1 MYHSVGK
8 QSVFTFGLTTCV
20 KVWSYNSVYLQEAT
34 SVTLPLLCFALEDR
48 LAFVELSPVTKQ
60 LPRVENVQ
68 HGSSQTYYSKRDCC
82 VIVYLQFSG

>member
-1 MYHSVGK
+1 M
-8 QSVFTFGLTTCV
+8 
-20 KVWSYNSVYLQEAT
+20 
-34 SVTLPLLCFALEDR
+34 TLPLLCFALEDR